1 MLTSVPRWRAGTQ
14 VAKHRGMRSTLL
26 PLLFA
31 LALPATATAQG
42 RASAREGAI
51 DFSMDGADLPE
62 LVRAVS
68 RITGRRFILA
78 APVRTIQAT
87 VIGEGPVS
95 AREVYRA
102 FLSILH
108 LNGLTVVRSGRYELI
123 VPTDDIER
131 RPISLIVDP
140 PGA

>member
-1 MLTSVPRWRAGTQ
+1 
-14 VAKHRGMRSTLL
+14 MRSIL

-31 LALPATATAQG
+31 LALPATATAQEP
-42 RASAREGAI
+42 APAADAI
-51 DFSMDGADLPE
+51 DFSLDGADLPE

-78 APVRTIQAT
+78 APVRSIQAT
-87 VIGEGPVS
+87 VVGEGPVS
-95 AREVYRA
+95 VREVYRA

-123 VPTDDIER
+123 VSTEDIER
-131 RPISLIVDP
+131 RPIPLIVDP
-140 PGA
+140 

>member
-1 MLTSVPRWRAGTQ
+1 
-14 VAKHRGMRSTLL
+14 MRSTLT
-26 PLLFA
+26 LLLA
-31 LALPATATAQG
+31 LTLPATVQAQERPAG
-42 RASAREGAI
+42 DEAI
-51 DFSMDGADLPE
+51 DFSLDGADLPE

-78 APVRTIQAT
+78 SPVRAMQAT

-123 VPTDDIER
+123 VSTEDIER
-131 RPISLIVDP
+131 RPIPLVIDSAP
-140 PGA
+140 SAS

>member
-1 MLTSVPRWRAGTQ
+1 MG
-14 VAKHRGMRSTLL
+14 VAMPGRMRSIL

-31 LALPATATAQG
+31 LTLPATAAAQE
-42 RASAREGAI
+42 RAPARAEAI

-78 APVRTIQAT
+78 APVRAIQAT
-87 VIGEGPVS
+87 VVGEGPVS

-131 RPISLIVDP
+131 RPLPLIVDR
-140 PGA
+140 